1 MDIANL
7 IKQYG
12 PALTQQLTGK
22 AGFTPQQ
29 AQSFLPLVIGKVLE
43 VVKGGKFDVKSLI
56 GGAGASAII
65 GKLGIGDIAKKV
77 GIDEAKATAGAQAVV
92 PNLLDSLQKSGGLQ
106 GMLGNLGGAAGGAGD
121 LMKKAG
127 KMFGGS

>member
-1 MDIANL
+1 MDISKL
-7 IKQYG
+7 IQEHG
-12 PALTQQLTGK
+12 SALTQQLTSK

-29 AQSFLPLVIGKVLE
+29 ATSFLPLVVGKVME
-43 VVKGGKFDVKSLI
+43 VLKGGKFDVKSLL
-56 GGAGASAII
+56 GGAGAASII

-92 PNLLDSLQKSGGLQ
+92 PSLLQSLQKGGGLESL
-106 GMLGNLGGAAGGAGD
+106 LGNVGGAAGGAGD
-121 LMKKAG
+121 LLKKAG

>member
-1 MDIANL
+1 MDLSKI
-7 IKQYG
+7 IQQYG
-12 PALTQQLTGK
+12 PALTQQLTSK
-22 AGFTPQQ
+22 AGFTSQQ
-29 AQSFLPLVIGKVLE
+29 ATSFLPLVIGKVME
-43 VVKGGKFDVKSLI
+43 VVKGGKFDIKSLI

-92 PNLLDSLQKSGGLQ
+92 PSLLESLQKGGGLES
-106 GMLGNLGGAAGGAGD
+106 MLGGLGGAAGGAGD

-127 KMFGGS
+127 KLFGGS